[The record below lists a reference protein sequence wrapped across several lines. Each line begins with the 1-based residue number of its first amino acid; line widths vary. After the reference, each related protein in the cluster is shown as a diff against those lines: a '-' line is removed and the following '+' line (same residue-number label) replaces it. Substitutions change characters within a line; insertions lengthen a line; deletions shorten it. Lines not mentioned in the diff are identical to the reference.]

1 MRDRCRQDLI
11 RLARSLGLEE
21 QVRFRGFR
29 RDVRDFLPR
38 YRAYVHASYSESSSL
53 AIMEAMGAGLP
64 VVAGDIG
71 PISEL
76 CDDGVEGRFWPLDD
90 PVKAAATLI
99 GLLDSEP
106 ARLMAAN
113 AARER
118 FSRDFDAE
126 VVAPRLRS
134 FLMGLHPPASDGSP
148 IGPSSSR

>member
-1 MRDRCRQDLI
+1 M
-11 RLARSLGLEE
+11 
-21 QVRFRGFR
+21 
-29 RDVRDFLPR
+29 
-38 YRAYVHASYSESSSL
+38 
-53 AIMEAMGAGLP
+53 
-64 VVAGDIG
+64 AGDIG

-99 GLLDSEP
+99 DLLDSEP

-118 FSRDFDAE
+118 FRRDFDAE

-134 FLMGLHPPASDGSP
+134 FLLGLHPPASEGSP
-148 IGPSSSR
+148 VGSSSSLVTEHRASWPSAKWVLEDVSGTAPPGSCVKGSCALPGPRSSLTLRKLAMTDPRCG